1 MLNYNS
7 MKRTVSNT
15 STGAKGFSRDDYIK
29 ITIFGLAL
37 AALWSSLH
45 TIIIQVRLLDFV
57 AESQKN
63 TYLGL
68 LAGTGLIL
76 AMIVQPIAGAISD
89 RSGFRWGRRRPYILL
104 GTILTLLFL
113 PGIGFSGSYLTL
125 FITYCLLQVSSNT
138 AQGPYQAFIPDLVP
152 EGKRGRASG
161 VKTLLEFVG
170 GLVVVRLIAYLMDR
184 YFIEQGGPWLGYA
197 LAILGIV
204 LLGTMLTTILTVKER
219 PGIGGP
225 RPPLLAAV
233 YRNFKVS
240 IKTHPNYAWFLI
252 SRLVLFIKQH
262 PDFVWF
268 LVSRL
273 LILMAFSALQKF
285 ALYFFMDVV
294 GIPSPAAVTADLLIV
309 VGACMLAAVYPAG
322 RLSDKVGRKRIVVSS
337 GLVGALGMMLL
348 FFSHSYVYIMLC
360 GAILGLSFGA
370 FMSTNWALA
379 TDLVPKGEEGR
390 YLGLTNLA
398 TAGGS
403 ALTLFIIG
411 PMIDFFNADSPGLGY
426 QAMFLVCFTCLVVGS
441 LLVLKIKRQA
451 QLR

>member
-1 MLNYNS
+1 MR
-7 MKRTVSNT
+7 KVTSNT
-15 STGAKGFSRDDYIK
+15 GTGAKGFGRADYIK
-29 ITIFGLAL
+29 ITIFGFAL

-45 TIIIQVRLLDFV
+45 TIVIQLRLLDFV

-68 LAGTGLIL
+68 LTGTGLIL

-89 RSGFRWGRRRPYILL
+89 RSGFGWGRRRPYILL
-104 GTILTLLFL
+104 GTILTMLFL
-113 PGIGFSGSYLTL
+113 PGIGFCGSYLTL
-125 FITYCLLQVSSNT
+125 FITYCLLQVTSNT

-152 EGKRGRASG
+152 EGKRGLASG

-170 GLVVVRLIAYLMDR
+170 GLVMVRLIAYLMDR
-184 YFIEQGGPWLGYA
+184 YFTEQGGPWLGYT

-204 LLGTMLTTILTVKER
+204 LLGTMLATILTVKER
-219 PGIGGP
+219 PGTGGP
-225 RPPLLAAV
+225 KLSLLPAL
-233 YRNFKVS
+233 YRSFKIDV
-240 IKTHPNYAWFLI
+240 KAN
-252 SRLVLFIKQH
+252 R
-262 PDFVWF
+262 DFVWF

-294 GIPSPAAVTADLLIV
+294 GITSPAAVTADLLIV
-309 VGACMLAAVYPAG
+309 VGVCMLAAVYPAG
-322 RLSDKVGRKRIVVSS
+322 RLSDKIGRKLIIVSS
-337 GLVGALGMMLL
+337 GLVSALGIMLL
-348 FFSHSYVYIMLC
+348 FFSPSYGPIMLC
-360 GAILGLSFGA
+360 GVILGFSFGA

-379 TDLVPKGEEGR
+379 TDLVAKGEEAR

-403 ALTLFIIG
+403 ALTLFTIG
-411 PMIDFFNADSPGLGY
+411 PMIDFFNTYSPGLGY
-426 QAMFLVCFTCLVVGS
+426 KVMFLVCFICLVIGS